1 MSDRRIL
8 DVQGKLVCVMGLA
21 VLLASLVS
29 QWDTI
34 VAFFAEH
41 WQIIIEHTLMG
52 IVFALTGAWAR
63 GMCEHTWHKFAL
75 GGFLILAEGIFT
87 VAVIG

>member
-1 MSDRRIL
+1 MTHAR
-8 DVQGKLVCVMGLA
+8 VQTWLVTVLGLTA
-21 VLLASLVS
+21 LLASLAAEWQSV
-29 QWDTI
+29 
-34 VAFFAEH
+34 VMFFAENWH
-41 WQIIIEHTLMG
+41 TIIEHSLMG

-87 VAVIG
+87 VAIIG

>member
-1 MSDRRIL
+1 MSVR
-8 DVQGKLVCVMGLA
+8 VQRYFVIVAGLT
-21 VLLASLVS
+21 VLLAGLYDDRQSMVTFFTEN
-29 QWDTI
+29 WHTI
-34 VAFFAEH
+34 LL
-41 WQIIIEHTLMG
+41 HTGMG

-87 VAVIG
+87 VAIIG